1 MPSFY
6 MGAGELH
13 KGPFAFTAN
22 SLIHPA
28 KHFSR
33 PEIFKSWG
41 ERNFFHLSLRDH
53 PKVPSAT
60 EGAANKTKAG
70 TLSCCRTTFFSKEQ
84 PHVVAIAGFDDIFR
98 SEKS

>member
-6 MGAGELH
+6 MVAGELH
-13 KGPFAFTAN
+13 IGPFAFTAN
-22 SLIHPA
+22 SFIHPA
-28 KHFSR
+28 KHFSG

-41 ERNFFHLSLRDH
+41 ERNVFHLSLRDH
-53 PKVPSAT
+53 PKVPS
-60 EGAANKTKAG
+60 AANKTKAG
-70 TLSCCRTTFFSKEQ
+70 TLSCCRTTFISKEQ